1 MSGQEY
7 RPRRC
12 FPQASTEPD
21 ARIRTL
27 SAQSC
32 AHRARP
38 VPSSH
43 TPTPHRPRGPHTRSA
58 ATPNPGSSRSTVA
71 SVGAGTAFQNHPD
84 GRSNSP
90 DSSVLVT
97 RIAGMTSEDSDT
109 WRINRKPLIVAVHQ
123 LRIGRHRPGQRRTVI
138 GTIERSDV
146 GGAVTIFDARAVA
159 DPCTGRP
166 ARVIVSGRAVL
177 TARSGAV
184 GSLDL

>member
-1 MSGQEY
+1 PPAHRRTRARTWSTRVMSGQEY
-7 RPRRC
+7 RPRPC

-43 TPTPHRPRGPHTRSA
+43 TPTPHWPRGPHTRSA

-71 SVGAGTAFQNHPD
+71 SVGDGTAFQNHPD

-97 RIAGMTSEDSDT
+97 RIAAMTSEDSDT
-109 WRINRKPLIVAVHQ
+109 CSINRKPLIVAVHQ
-123 LRIGRHRPGQRRTVI
+123 LRIDRHRPGQRRTVI
-138 GTIERSDV
+138 GT
-146 GGAVTIFDARAVA
+146 
-159 DPCTGRP
+159 TGR
-166 ARVIVSGRAVL
+166 R
-177 TARSGAV
+177 
-184 GSLDL
+184 LDPL